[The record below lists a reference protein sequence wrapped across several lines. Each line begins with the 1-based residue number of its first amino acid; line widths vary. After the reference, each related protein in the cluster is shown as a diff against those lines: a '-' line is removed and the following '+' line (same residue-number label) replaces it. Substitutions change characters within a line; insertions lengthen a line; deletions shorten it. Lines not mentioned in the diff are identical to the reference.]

1 MEKNIDDIEFRE
13 LVLSLKNH
21 GFTISEIINLTESS
35 ERLII
40 DIIRTFSVLDVKI
53 ELNHGKY
60 TKEELKLINS
70 NFSLK
75 EIAKRT
81 KRSYFTIKDKRKWDR
96 KTKRKQ
102 DMREE
107 NVTGHCK
114 RYSKNE
120 YSFIKISY
128 ENGITTSQIA
138 NTLNRS
144 EQSIRSFCTRHNI
157 KRKIS

>member
-102 DMREE
+102 DMRGPR
-107 NVTGHCK
+107 THSGTWPSH
-114 RYSKNE
+114 
-120 YSFIKISY
+120 
-128 ENGITTSQIA
+128 
-138 NTLNRS
+138 
-144 EQSIRSFCTRHNI
+144 IR
-157 KRKIS
+157 